1 MKTTNTCT
9 PDFKV
14 KDQCSYK
21 VWMEQQEDW
30 REVEWKEKQ
39 LYNPCM
45 LSQILCS
52 DASPA
57 KSTVGNLP
65 QILQIHAI
73 WMSRSSS
80 DCSIVSFWIHRP
92 ERTTRPS
99 GSILVSCVCVC
110 VPKLR
115 SCWAATM
122 GDSLLHSPDC
132 ELEFCLIE
140 GFVRGSASDVI
151 CVLPIL
157 HLDLIWMPRTALFPC
172 VHTAAVCPLMLLA
185 SNLLSSLSRPT
196 CWGSVSHWLAQ
207 EERHCFWKPAT
218 GHGTMGQ
225 EQNQ

>member
-45 LSQILCS
+45 LSPILCS

-57 KSTVGNLP
+57 KSTVRNLP
-65 QILQIHAI
+65 QILHIHAI
-73 WMSRSSS
+73 WMSRSHS

-92 ERTTRPS
+92 ERTTTPS
-99 GSILVSCVCVC
+99 GSILVSCVCV
-110 VPKLR
+110 PKLR
-115 SCWAATM
+115 SCCAATTWASYEWV
-122 GDSLLHSPDC
+122 GILLDWRICASLPTFHPFWISSGRPALLSLLACILQPSGLSGHSVCSRALGINPP
-132 ELEFCLIE
+132 
-140 GFVRGSASDVI
+140 
-151 CVLPIL
+151 VLSI
-157 HLDLIWMPRTALFPC
+157 
-172 VHTAAVCPLMLLA
+172 
-185 SNLLSSLSRPT
+185 SRPT
-196 CWGSVSHWLAQ
+196 CWGSVSHWLSE
-207 EERHCFWKPAT
+207 EERHCFWEPAS
-218 GHGTMGQ
+218 GRGAMGQ